1 MTDTVIYVKT
11 PKGIQEITQ
20 RSAGLNQKAR
30 QMLIL
35 MDGKRSVNELAEVLE
50 GVVVDDLV
58 KILLDGELVVPLNN
72 TAVAPKVTSP
82 AQLPLDEN
90 QRFVMSKNFMC
101 NTVNTFLGSMGSGL
115 VSRLNKCNNLD
126 ELRQLYVEWQKAIA
140 ISSDGRKQAA
150 ELENKL
156 AALLS

>member
-1 MTDTVIYVKT
+1 MVDSVIYVKT

-35 MDGKRSVNELAEVLE
+35 MDGKRSVEEISEVFE
-50 GVVVDDLV
+50 GVAVGEFVKVLV
-58 KILLDGELVVPLNN
+58 DGELVVPLNN
-72 TAVAPKVTSP
+72 TSATANVTSP

-90 QRFVMSKNFMC
+90 QRFEMSKNFMC

-115 VSRLNKCNNLD
+115 VSRLNKCNNLE
-126 ELRQLYVEWQKAIA
+126 ELRQLYAEWQKAIA
-140 ISSDGRKQAA
+140 LSGDGRKQAA
-150 ELENKL
+150 DLENKL